1 MLADMPKVDGP
12 KLDGPRL
19 DGPRGADARFLRVE
33 IDVSGE
39 VAPPGL
45 NRRQGSLEWPRLA
58 RNADSAEGHDG
69 PASAA
74 DHGGVEPLW
83 ESEGSG
89 VVAAC
94 DPPQAPP
101 SRAEIV
107 RELHRRYHWRVFA
120 FARRSAG
127 PDVAEDISQE
137 VFVRL
142 LRVRN
147 LERIQIGVSYLLRIA
162 DNLLRRRFEKC
173 QRFRSYLERTRPVVG
188 GAQGNEA
195 EDPSGGDGSSVQA
208 MAVSVLDAD
217 RLGRILE
224 CLTPEEQSAVRLI
237 VIQGLGYQAAARSL
251 GVPVSTINN
260 WKHRGIAKLRQ
271 LIEPVSPPLAH
282 VRQRSA

>member
-12 KLDGPRL
+12 GAHGQPRS
-19 DGPRGADARFLRVE
+19 DARFLRAE
-33 IDVSGE
+33 IEVSHG
-39 VAPPGL
+39 AGASGL
-45 NRRQGSLEWPRLA
+45 NGGRGFLEWPRLA
-58 RNADSAEGHDG
+58 RNADSTEAHDG
-69 PASAA
+69 PAFVAE
-74 DHGGVEPLW
+74 DGGIDSSQACGDARDSMLPEP
-83 ESEGSG
+83 
-89 VVAAC
+89 V
-94 DPPQAPP
+94 QAPR

-107 RELHRRYHWRVFA
+107 RELHARYHWRVFA

-127 PDVAEDISQE
+127 PDVAEDVSQE

-147 LERIQIGVSYLLRIA
+147 LERIHIGVSYLLRIA

-173 QRFRSYLERTRPVVG
+173 QRFRSYLERSSPMAG
-188 GAQGNEA
+188 GARGSEA
-195 EDPSGGDGSSVQA
+195 EDPSGGDGSSA
-208 MAVSVLDAD
+208 PATAVSVVDAE

-224 CLTPEEQSAVRLI
+224 SLTPEEQSAVRLI

-271 LIEPVSPPLAH
+271 LIEPVSPPAASL
-282 VRQRSA
+282 RQRSA